1 MTKLLGIDFAP
12 LNIPWE
18 RRLQTLGAI
27 HFFMVSLLIPVVTML
42 LPIYML
48 FTCLWPILLAY
59 SIWLYY
65 DWDSPKR
72 GAYRSTWFMRQR
84 IHNWYANY
92 FPVKLHKTEEL
103 NPDENY
109 LIGSHPHGIISMA
122 AFVNFATN
130 GTGILE
136 MFPDIKFHLCTL
148 VGQFYT
154 PFRREWGLLHGMIDC
169 SRESLTHVLSG
180 KKVANDY
187 QDYFQIKSITVSL
200 QGKACV
206 LVVGGAE
213 EALDAHPGHHILTIY
228 KRKGFIR
235 LALETGAQLIP
246 CYSFGENDLFHQAD
260 NPKGS
265 TIRMI
270 QTTLKNVLGIS
281 PPIFHGRGVF
291 NYNFGLL
298 PFRKPINTV
307 LGAPIKVTK
316 TANPTQEQIDEL
328 HKTYIM
334 KLQELFES
342 NKTKYGVP
350 AQAQLVL
357 Q

>member
-48 FTCLWPILLAY
+48 FTCLWPVLLAY

-136 MFPDIKFHLCTL
+136 MFPDIEFHLCTL

-180 KKVANDY
+180 KK
-187 QDYFQIKSITVSL
+187 
-200 QGKACV
+200 
-206 LVVGGAE
+206 
-213 EALDAHPGHHILTIY
+213 
-228 KRKGFIR
+228 
-235 LALETGAQLIP
+235 
-246 CYSFGENDLFHQAD
+246 AD

>member
-1 MTKLLGIDFAP
+1 
-12 LNIPWE
+12 
-18 RRLQTLGAI
+18 
-27 HFFMVSLLIPVVTML
+27 
-42 LPIYML
+42 
-48 FTCLWPILLAY
+48 
-59 SIWLYY
+59 
-65 DWDSPKR
+65 
-72 GAYRSTWFMRQR
+72 MRQR

-103 NPDENY
+103 NPNENY

-136 MFPDIKFHLCTL
+136 MFPHIEFHLCTL

-180 KKVANDY
+180 KK
-187 QDYFQIKSITVSL
+187 
-200 QGKACV
+200 GKACV

-228 KRKGFIR
+228 RRKGFIR
-235 LALETGAQLIP
+235 LALETGANLIP
-246 CYSFGENDLFHQAD
+246 CYSFGENDLFKQAD

-316 TANPTQEQIDEL
+316 VTNPTQEQIDEL